1 MSGAE
6 GPFEAAPEDP
16 KHASES
22 SEHTEGLEPTDAEG
36 AGDSNPQEP
45 VIDAAD
51 LFRRVLAYMLRFA
64 AYPSRE
70 AAHAHLF
77 WIVHSHLM
85 SAWFQTPRLAI
96 ISPEPGSGKS
106 RVLEITGCLVP
117 SPLFTV
123 MSSPAFIM
131 RRVADRSAPPT
142 VLFDEIDAIFG
153 PKAKG
158 SEELRAMINSGY
170 RRGAS
175 IGRCTSDKD
184 NNIGTVEFPTYGAVA
199 MAGLGDLPET
209 IGVRSIQIRMRRR
222 LPHEKVEDFRPQR
235 HEAEGHVLADEL
247 AAWAKAVEHL
257 AESME
262 PSMPEGVVDRDAD
275 VWTPIVCVGELAGGE
290 WPDIARHVAQHF
302 VTERKAGGMMSLPGQ
317 LLQDI
322 WKWFNGCE
330 AITTQDLLN
339 ALNGDEEAPWGSIRG
354 HGRGLDPYKLASML
368 KPFGVQPKALRI
380 GVLNLRG
387 YERSSFHDAW
397 CRYIPGYR

>member
-1 MSGAE
+1 MSGGE
-6 GPFEAAPEDP
+6 RPFEAAPENP

-22 SEHTEGLEPTDAEG
+22 SEQTEGLEPTDAEG
-36 AGDSNPQEP
+36 AGDSNPEEQ

-77 WIVHSHLM
+77 WIVHCHLM
-85 SAWFQTPRLAI
+85 GAWFQTPRLAI

-117 SPLFTV
+117 RPLFTV
-123 MSSPAFIM
+123 MASAAFIM
-131 RRVADRSAPPT
+131 RRVADQSNPPT
-142 VLFDEIDAIFG
+142 VLFDEVDAIFG

-158 SEELRAMINSGY
+158 SEDLRALINSGY
-170 RRGAS
+170 RRGTS
-175 IGRCTSDKD
+175 VGRCTIDKD
-184 NNIGTVEFPTYGAVA
+184 NGIGTVELPTFGAAA

-209 IGVRSIQIRMRRR
+209 IMVRSIAIRMRRR

-235 HEAEGHVLADEL
+235 HEAEGHALADEL
-247 AAWAKAVEHL
+247 AAWAKTVECV
-257 AESME
+257 AENLE
-262 PSMPEGVVDRDAD
+262 PSLPDAVTDRDAD
-275 VWTPIVCVGELAGGE
+275 CWTPILCVAELAGDE

-302 VTERKAGGMMSLPGQ
+302 VKERKNGGTMSLPGQ

-322 WKWFNGCE
+322 WRCFEEREKM
-330 AITTQDLLN
+330 TTQDILD
-339 ALNGDEEAPWGSIRG
+339 ALNGDEEAPWGTFKG
-354 HGRGLDPYKLASML
+354 KKLDPYQLASML
-368 KPFGVQPKALRI
+368 RPFGVKPKALRI
-380 GVLNLRG
+380 GDLSLRG

-397 CRYIPGYR
+397 CRYVPGYR

>member
-1 MSGAE
+1 MSGGE
-6 GPFEAAPEDP
+6 RPFEAAPEDP

-22 SEHTEGLEPTDAEG
+22 SEHTEGLEPTDAGG
-36 AGDSNPQEP
+36 AGDCSPEEP

-51 LFRRVLAYMLRFA
+51 LFRRVHAYMLRFA
-64 AYPSRE
+64 AYPSPE

-85 SAWFQTPRLAI
+85 GAWFQTPRLAI

-131 RRVADRSAPPT
+131 RRVADVNDPPT
-142 VLFDEIDAIFG
+142 VLFDEVDAIFG

-158 SEELRAMINSGY
+158 SEDLRAMINSGY

-175 IGRCTSDKD
+175 IGRCNSDKSKK
-184 NNIGTVEFPTYGAVA
+184 IGTVQFPTYGAVA

-209 IGVRSIQIRMRRR
+209 IMVRSIIIRMRRR
-222 LPHEKVEDFRPQR
+222 LPHETLEDFRPKR

-247 AAWAKAVEHL
+247 AAWAKTIEHL
-257 AESME
+257 AEDME
-262 PSMPEGVVDRDAD
+262 PVMPSGVVDRDAD
-275 VWTPIVCVGELAGGE
+275 VWTPIVCVADLAGGE
-290 WPDIARHVAQHF
+290 WPDIARHVARHF
-302 VTERKAGGMMSLPGQ
+302 VEERKDGGMMSLPGQ

-322 WKWFNGCE
+322 WKLFDDRE
-330 AITTQDLLN
+330 AMGTQDLLE

-354 HGRGLDPYKLASML
+354 YGRGLDPYKLASML
-368 KPFGVQPKALRI
+368 RPFGVKPKALRI
-380 GVLNLRG
+380 GDLNLRG

-397 CRYIPGYR
+397 CRYVPGYG

>member
-1 MSGAE
+1 MSEDGV
-6 GPFEAAPEDP
+6 PFDAAPEDRE
-16 KHASES
+16 HATERG
-22 SEHTEGLEPTDAEG
+22 EPEGLEPTEG
-36 AGDSNPQEP
+36 EGCDESSPEEP

-64 AYPSRE
+64 AYPSQE
-70 AAHAHLF
+70 AAHAHLL
-77 WIVHSHLM
+77 WIVHTYLM
-85 SAWFQTPRLAI
+85 PAWFQTPRLAI

-131 RRVADRSAPPT
+131 RRVADESAPPT
-142 VLFDEIDAIFG
+142 VLFDEVDAIFG
-153 PKAKG
+153 PKGKG

-184 NNIGTVEFPTYGAVA
+184 NNIGTVEFSTYGAVA

-209 IGVRSIQIRMRRR
+209 IAVRSIQIRMRRR
-222 LPHEKVEDFRPQR
+222 LPHERVEDFRPHR
-235 HEAEGHVLADEL
+235 HEAEGHLLADEL
-247 AAWAKAVEHL
+247 AAWAKTVEHL
-257 AESME
+257 AEDME
-262 PSMPEGVVDRDAD
+262 PAMPDGIADRDAD
-275 VWTPIVCVGELAGGE
+275 CWTPILCVAELAGCE
-290 WPDIARHVAQHF
+290 WPDIARNVAQHF
-302 VTERKAGGMMSLPGQ
+302 VGERKAGGMMSLPGQ

-322 WKWFNGCE
+322 WKCFGDRD
-330 AITTQDLLN
+330 AMATQDLLE
-339 ALNGDEEAPWGSIRG
+339 ALNADEEAPWGSING
-354 HGRGLDPYKLASML
+354 YGRGLDAYKLASML
-368 KPFGVQPKALRI
+368 RPFGVQSKSKRF

-397 CRYIPGYR
+397 CRYVPGYA